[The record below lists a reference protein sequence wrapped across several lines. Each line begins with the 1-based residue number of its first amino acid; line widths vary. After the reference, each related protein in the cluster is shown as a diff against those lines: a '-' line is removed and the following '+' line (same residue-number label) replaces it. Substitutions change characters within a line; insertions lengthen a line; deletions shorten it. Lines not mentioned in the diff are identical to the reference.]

1 MTVTREQISAY
12 ADGEL
17 GGAELADVEA
27 AIAADP
33 ALAAQVEKHRAL
45 KEKLG
50 AHFAPILDQPVPDSL
65 TALLQPKAENA
76 EVVSFAAE
84 RQKRGLVPM
93 VRRWAPIA
101 GPAIAASLLLAVWQP
116 WRVGDVPEGYAQGEL
131 ATALDTQLIATQG
144 LEVEPRILLTFRD
157 RAGQFCRVYRKA
169 ETGGIAC
176 HDETGWKIKRELGVG
191 LAQTTEYRQAGS
203 DTVILAAAQ
212 EMSAGEALDAVEEAQ
227 AMEKGWR

>member
-1 MTVTREQISAY
+1 MTVTREQIAAY

-17 GGAELADVEA
+17 GGTELAEVEA

-33 ALAAQVEKHRAL
+33 AIADQVEKHRML
-45 KEKLG
+45 KAQLA
-50 AHFAPILDQPVPDSL
+50 AHFAPFAKQPVPERLS
-65 TALLQPKAENA
+65 ALVHTGDEHG

-84 RQKRGLVPM
+84 RRKRGLAPLA
-93 VRRWAPIA
+93 RRWAPIA

-116 WRVGDVPEGYAQGEL
+116 WRVGEVPEGYAKGEL

-176 HDETGWKIKRELGVG
+176 HNETGWKIERELGVG